1 MTSRNPGH
9 VELIDVS
16 KDLDKLRTDF
26 QAMKYKVHELQ
37 SKLDWYERV
46 VKTVGMV
53 MFSILVSITIT
64 HKRREENLNHVR
76 GVNLNHGVR
85 EHAVYK
91 EVETSNSWYNGMMV
105 LRKKEKNSM
114 DGVRHGFGYEYYKDL
129 NCKVEGYFQN
139 DKMEGYG
146 FGVCG
151 ESGSTYRGAHVKGN
165 RHGHGVFQKFN
176 GDRYEGNF
184 VDGRL
189 NDTFAKVTFANHS
202 TYIGSFYNSM
212 FNGHGTYIWPD
223 GTQYKGIWEDGKP
236 SSEGTFLV
244 PIFRSIP
251 GSFEEYS
258 EIMSKKEWERARD
271 Q

>member
-1 MTSRNPGH
+1 MTSRNSDH
-9 VELIDVS
+9 IELVDVS

-26 QAMKYKVHELQ
+26 QRMKRKVHELQ

-53 MFSILVSITIT
+53 IFLIFVRIAIT
-64 HKRREENLNHVR
+64 HERKENLNHVR
-76 GVNLNHGVR
+76 VGNDK
-85 EHAVYK
+85 HAVYK

-105 LRKKEKNSM
+105 LSKKAKN
-114 DGVRHGFGYEYYKDL
+114 DVHGVRHGFGYEYFKEV
-129 NCKVEGYFQN
+129 NCKMEGYFQN
-139 DKMEGYG
+139 DKVEGYG
-146 FGVCG
+146 FWASG
-151 ESGSTYRGAHVKGN
+151 ESGSTYRGSHVN
-165 RHGHGVFQKFN
+165 SIRNGHGVFQKAN
-176 GDRYEGNF
+176 GDRYEGRF
-184 VDGRL
+184 VDGHL

-202 TYIGSFYNSM
+202 TYIGSFYNKM
-212 FNGHGTYIWPD
+212 LNGHGTYIWPD
-223 GTQYKGIWEDGKP
+223 GTQYKGNWEDGKP

-258 EIMSKKEWERARD
+258 EIMLKEEWERARK